1 VIALLTLEG
10 TLLGVVGGLLGIA
23 LGVGLSKSLLTA
35 TSRALSQAYLQLAA
49 TEVKIDPPVLVLG
62 FTLGVIA
69 AAIASWLPAR
79 RAVSDPPV
87 LLLRAG
93 GLMQT
98 QPLSLR
104 PSRSDAL
111 ALLLIALAWPL
122 LYLPVVAS
130 LPFGAFLSA
139 FALLGA
145 GSLLMPRLV
154 QLIAAVFERADR
166 GRLPLEAQLAHQNLP
181 RDIARTATT
190 AGALMAGVSLAI
202 SFATFTNSFAT
213 TIDEWVEQTLP
224 GDIFITQSASI
235 GGTSMRN
242 VPMADTLREGLAAMP
257 EVEDVRRVRIVE
269 MPYRGMPIKVVSSE
283 LDIFIRHAHL
293 NVLEGGLDSVLS
305 GLRKGAVSVSENFA
319 RRFAVHRGDTIEL
332 SAQGGTR
339 KFEVAGVHVDY
350 TSDVGSVL
358 FERAIY
364 TEVFGD
370 SRVDTY
376 ELYLKPGSDAQL
388 IQRRVN
394 ERYGVDRDLF
404 VLTNSEFRAEVS
416 TTTEQV
422 FTLVRAL
429 EIVALLV
436 AVLGIVNAQLANVLD
451 RVREIGV
458 LRALGMLR
466 RQTSRM
472 VVIEAA
478 LVGGIGTLAGVLVG
492 LALGY
497 ILLSHINLVQTGW
510 YFPYRVSLRA
520 ILEVSVLTLPAAALA
535 GFYPA
540 RHAAKLVITDALEY
554 E

>member
-1 VIALLTLEG
+1 
-10 TLLGVVGGLLGIA
+10 
-23 LGVGLSKSLLTA
+23 
-35 TSRALSQAYLQLAA
+35 
-49 TEVKIDPPVLVLG
+49 
-62 FTLGVIA
+62 
-69 AAIASWLPAR
+69 
-79 RAVSDPPV
+79 
-87 LLLRAG
+87 
-93 GLMQT
+93 
-98 QPLSLR
+98 
-104 PSRSDAL
+104 
-111 ALLLIALAWPL
+111 
-122 LYLPVVAS
+122 
-130 LPFGAFLSA
+130 
-139 FALLGA
+139 
-145 GSLLMPRLV
+145 
-154 QLIAAVFERADR
+154 
-166 GRLPLEAQLAHQNLP
+166 
-181 RDIARTATT
+181 
-190 AGALMAGVSLAI
+190 
-202 SFATFTNSFAT
+202 
-213 TIDEWVEQTLP
+213 
-224 GDIFITQSASI
+224 
-235 GGTSMRN
+235 
-242 VPMADTLREGLAAMP
+242 
-257 EVEDVRRVRIVE
+257 
-269 MPYRGMPIKVVSSE
+269 
-283 LDIFIRHAHL
+283 
-293 NVLEGGLDSVLS
+293 
-305 GLRKGAVSVSENFA
+305 
-319 RRFAVHRGDTIEL
+319 
-332 SAQGGTR
+332 
-339 KFEVAGVHVDY
+339 
-350 TSDVGSVL
+350 VL

-376 ELYLKPGSDAQL
+376 ELYLKPGSDAQV

-520 ILEVSVLTLPAAALA
+520 IVEVSVLTLPAAALA